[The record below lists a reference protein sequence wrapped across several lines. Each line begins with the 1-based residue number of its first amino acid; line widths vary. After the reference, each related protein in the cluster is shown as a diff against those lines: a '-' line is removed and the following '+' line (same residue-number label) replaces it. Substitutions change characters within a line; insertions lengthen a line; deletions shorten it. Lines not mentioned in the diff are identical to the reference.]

1 MSLPQGHLYYIPDTM
16 EPLVSILCQCD
27 IYHKMTGNFL
37 FKVWTTD
44 INQDLSLS
52 LSGRAMRSLT
62 MTLIMMAE
70 SCAKE
75 TLVLMVLLK
84 P

>member
-44 INQDLSLS
+44 IN
-52 LSGRAMRSLT
+52 
-62 MTLIMMAE
+62 
-70 SCAKE
+70 
-75 TLVLMVLLK
+75 
-84 P
+84 